1 MRKLSIF
8 LLTTLMVILILIII
22 PVAMD
27 VLGVTDVS
35 AYGKPCKG
43 DDKFVQHEITHK
55 CKCLP
60 PQAVA
65 SPWHIVDGLTCP
77 VQEITVTN
85 TPFQPVLTWTPVRR
99 LTATFQPTQTSTSLP
114 EPSKTIQS
122 TATNKPLI
130 QTVPALPVA
139 TGGVCIENDCD
150 PTWALIHVRQT
161 EAAVKATEL
170 VWKMTTQP

>member
-43 DDKFVQHEITHK
+43 DDKFVQHEVTHK

-77 VQEITVTN
+77 VFIQEITATF
-85 TPFQPVLTWTPVRR
+85 TPFQPVITWTP
-99 LTATFQPTQTSTSLP
+99 APTSTSLP
-114 EPSKTIQS
+114 EPSRTIQS
-122 TATNKPLI
+122 TATTKPAI

>member
-1 MRKLSIF
+1 MRKLLIF
-8 LLTTLMVILILIII
+8 LLTALEVTLILITV

-27 VLGVTDVS
+27 VLRVTDVF

-43 DDKFVQHEITHK
+43 DDKFVQHEVTHK

-60 PQAVA
+60 AQAVA
-65 SPWHIVDGLTCP
+65 PPWHIVDGTTCP
-77 VQEITVTN
+77 AIVDEITPTN
-85 TPFQPVLTWTPVRR
+85 TPFQPIITWTPVPK
-99 LTATFQPTQTSTSLP
+99 LTHTQTSTSSP
-114 EPSKTIQS
+114 EPSRTPQL

-170 VWKMTTQP
+170 IWKMTTQP